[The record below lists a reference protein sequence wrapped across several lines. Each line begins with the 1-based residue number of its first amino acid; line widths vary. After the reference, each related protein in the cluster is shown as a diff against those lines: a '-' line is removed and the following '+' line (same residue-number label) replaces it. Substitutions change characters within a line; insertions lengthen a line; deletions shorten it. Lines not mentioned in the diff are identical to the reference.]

1 LKERGIQGVRL
12 KVGKRLWLAT
22 SLLVIGVLLGGG
34 CTGHSKVIE
43 PLTDNEKDRLIEIA
57 LNTPKASAWLE
68 KESIYKV
75 DVRWIA
81 ITWGNSRAVG
91 WSVLDYEEVADGKPP
106 PYISE
111 SAIIYPSFL
120 VRFGEPEHTLVVV
133 AIDRDTEEVVL
144 VQECPAAGPV
154 LPKKIPPPGPP
165 EGAN

>member
-1 LKERGIQGVRL
+1 VRL
-12 KVGKRLWLAT
+12 EVNKGLWVAA
-22 SLLVIGVLLGGG
+22 SLLVVIVLLVGS

-43 PLTDNEKDRLIEIA
+43 PLTDNEKGRLIEIA

-81 ITWGNSRAVG
+81 IVWGNSRAVR
-91 WSVLDYEEVADGKPP
+91 WSTLDYEQVADGKPP

-111 SAIIYPSFL
+111 SAIIYPSVL
-120 VRFGEPEHTLVVV
+120 VRFGEPEHTLVMV
-133 AIDRDTEEVVL
+133 AIDRDTEEIVL
-144 VQECPAAGPV
+144 VQECPGAEPV

-165 EGAN
+165 EDAN

>member
-1 LKERGIQGVRL
+1 VRL